1 MKAREKLIIA
11 VSLLACGIS
20 IAIFAVVSL
29 GHFIYSPD
37 RSTVPMVGKM
47 YESTVEYVSVL
58 KPLPVPSTTA
68 SSDDQNVKNAA
79 QPTPTTP
86 HNLQVD
92 DKKLLKKNQLDVRH
106 PDDKNKFQADSRL
119 DYDNLRKTIASL
131 LGLFN

>member
-29 GHFIYSPD
+29 GHFIYTPD
-37 RSTVPMVGKM
+37 RGRMPIVGKM

-58 KPLPVPSTTA
+58 TPVPLPSTTA
-68 SSDDQNVKNAA
+68 PTDDQSAKNTA
-79 QPTPTTP
+79 QPTSTQ
-86 HNLQVD
+86 NVQVD
-92 DKKLLKKNQLDVRH
+92 DKKLLKKNQLDLRH
-106 PDDKNKFQADSRL
+106 QDDKNKLQADSRL
-119 DYDNLRKTIASL
+119 GYDTLRKTIASL